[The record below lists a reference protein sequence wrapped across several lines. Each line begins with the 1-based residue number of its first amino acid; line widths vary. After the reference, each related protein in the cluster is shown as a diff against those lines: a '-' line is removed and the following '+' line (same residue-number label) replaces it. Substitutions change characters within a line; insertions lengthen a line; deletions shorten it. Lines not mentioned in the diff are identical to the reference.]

1 MLGRGGEPGPG
12 SHTDRFHTVW
22 PIGEMD
28 HGAWEPEPLNRKRR
42 GQSFSLWAVE
52 IKNREPPGEI
62 DGAKGKFRTGKLRQA
77 FSNRSALPSALQMIL
92 FKIMTLNY
100 K

>member
-12 SHTDRFHTVW
+12 SQTVSTQSGPLGKW
-22 PIGEMD
+22 ITERGSRN
-28 HGAWEPEPLNRKRR
+28 PLNRKRR

-62 DGAKGKFRTGKLRQA
+62 DGAKGKFRTGKLRKA
-77 FSNRSALPSALQMIL
+77 FSNRSALPSTLQMIL
-92 FKIMTLNY
+92 LKIMTLNY